1 MNKKLKSLIL
11 SFLILFSFLPV
22 VDAEYSQYITYA
34 NEVKVMYAADVE
46 TGEVF
51 INKNENE
58 ILPVASMSKLMTY
71 LVIKDEIEKGTIS
84 IDDKVK
90 VTKEAQDL
98 NRPDYSRMNLYE
110 GDIVTVEELLDG
122 LMILS
127 ANDAAE
133 ALAIHLSKTS
143 SEFVKRMNEKAKEI
157 GLENSNFV
165 NSSGLTEDIKNGDKI
180 TNKYNTMTAKDL
192 FILSSK
198 IIENYPE
205 TEKYGKIEEYKGFNS
220 TIPNRDM
227 ITMTGLKTGYTEE
240 AGYCF
245 TGLFDMSLG
254 SPTQKYKVITVVMG
268 AKTKEQRSTT
278 TREIIDYIEGRYS
291 YRTEFD
297 TNVPVTEKIDEY
309 ASERIIPLYPE
320 KQFSKLLP
328 MKAIVEMEYVID
340 ESKSAPYKDGE
351 VLGQAVLRYNGEE
364 LETINLINKG
374 YNARVGWLKKIFNGL
389 KEFFNDII
397 NLL

>member
-22 VDAEYSQYITYA
+22 VDAEYIQYITYA

-133 ALAIHLSKTS
+133 ALAIHLS
-143 SEFVKRMNEKAKEI
+143 
-157 GLENSNFV
+157 
-165 NSSGLTEDIKNGDKI
+165 
-180 TNKYNTMTAKDL
+180 
-192 FILSSK
+192 
-198 IIENYPE
+198 
-205 TEKYGKIEEYKGFNS
+205 
-220 TIPNRDM
+220 
-227 ITMTGLKTGYTEE
+227 
-240 AGYCF
+240 
-245 TGLFDMSLG
+245 
-254 SPTQKYKVITVVMG
+254 
-268 AKTKEQRSTT
+268 
-278 TREIIDYIEGRYS
+278 
-291 YRTEFD
+291 
-297 TNVPVTEKIDEY
+297 
-309 ASERIIPLYPE
+309 
-320 KQFSKLLP
+320 
-328 MKAIVEMEYVID
+328 
-340 ESKSAPYKDGE
+340 
-351 VLGQAVLRYNGEE
+351 
-364 LETINLINKG
+364 LIH
-374 YNARVGWLKKIFNGL
+374 I
-389 KEFFNDII
+389 
-397 NLL
+397 

>member
-143 SEFVKRMNEKAKEI
+143 AEFVKRMNEKAKEI

-198 IIENYPE
+198 IIEKYPE

-245 TGLFDMSLG
+245 TGLFDMSLD

-278 TREIIDYIEGRYS
+278 TREIMDYIEARYS
-291 YRTEFD
+291 YKTEFD

-309 ASERIIPLYPE
+309 ASKRIIPLYPE

-328 MKAIVEMEYVID
+328 MKAIVEIEYVID

-351 VLGQAVLRYNGEE
+351 VLGKAVLRYNGEE